1 VSSLARAAAAAGGL
15 VTEPREPQRQRARA
29 RAAGTA
35 APATEIRRGTDAP
48 ALAPASAAELA
59 QRALA
64 NVEREYPNHPQ
75 YLLNADADA
84 APPRIV
90 HPCFF
95 GCFDWHSAV
104 HTHWLLVRLLNT
116 QRDLPSR
123 DAVEAALARS
133 LDPAKAEAEAAYLR
147 RHPAFERPY
156 GLAWLALLHAETA
169 ACPLPAAR
177 AWSRALDS
185 AAQAARD
192 NLRQWTAKLHRPV
205 RSGTHNQT
213 AFALTLLFDAAD
225 ARRDTRLLAAV
236 RAAALKFYR
245 DDGGAPL
252 RYEPSGEDFL
262 SPTLMEAD
270 LMRRVLGTTDFAAW
284 LGRFLPDL
292 PDRDAPGWLDCGEV
306 SDDSDGKLVH
316 LHGLNLSR
324 AWNLENIAAA
334 LPPDDPR
341 RGALRGAAQRHR
353 DAGLRAALTATDYAA
368 THWLPTF
375 AVYLTTAASAART

>member
-1 VSSLARAAAAAGGL
+1 VSK
-15 VTEPREPQRQRARA
+15 PREPPRNRTRTQTQPTTVPS
-29 RAAGTA
+29 AAAPRRTDEPSL
-35 APATEIRRGTDAP
+35 APAT
-48 ALAPASAAELA
+48 AAELA
-59 QRALA
+59 RRALA
-64 NVEREYPNHPQ
+64 NIEREYPNHPQ

-84 APPRIV
+84 APPRVV

-116 QRDLPSR
+116 QRELANR
-123 DAVEAALARS
+123 DAVEAALDSS
-133 LDPAKAEAEAAYLR
+133 LEPAKAQVEADYLL

-169 ACPLPAAR
+169 ACASPRAR
-177 AWSRALDS
+177 VWCHALD
-185 AAQAARD
+185 AAAHAACES
-192 NLRQWTAKLHRPV
+192 LRHWITRLHRPV
-205 RSGTHNQT
+205 RSGTHSQT

-225 ARRDTRLLAAV
+225 AQRDTRLLGAI

-245 DDGGAPL
+245 HDTDAPL

-284 LGRFLPDL
+284 LARFLPDL
-292 PDRDAPGWLDCGEV
+292 TDRDAPGWLDCGEV
-306 SDDSDGKLVH
+306 ADESDGKLVH

-324 AWNLENIAAA
+324 AWNLDNIAAA

-341 RGALRGAAQRHR
+341 RTALQGAAQRHR
-353 DAGLRAALTATDYAA
+353 EAGLRAALTTIDYAA

-375 AVYLTTAASAART
+375 AVYLATAASAPRG